1 MPDEITF
8 MDLASLLKITP
19 NTPLEKLGSALNAS
33 IFDASN
39 MAGSLKQKDLITFT
53 ANYPGPN
60 TITITDAGKA
70 LIQEADAKSTTPIDP
85 LDDSILN
92 QLSGGK
98 RLPIELQNTLS
109 IRPRDLAMRLYKL
122 NKQNLLIYELKN
134 GGVEL
139 LLTEQGFLRS
149 KSTQPPKIATQAMQ
163 SPQQQTQQSTS
174 PQQASRQTPPMQAP
188 QSNGSSRKAAYGLL
202 VVALI
207 IIVLVVLY
215 SMHKL

>member
-8 MDLASLLKITP
+8 MDLSALLKINP

-39 MAGSLKQKDLITFT
+39 MAGSLKQKGLITFT

-70 LIQEADAKSTTPIDP
+70 LIQEADTKSATPIDP

-122 NKQNLLIYELKN
+122 NKQSLLIYELKN

-149 KSTQPPKIATQAMQ
+149 KGTQAPKPTVQ
-163 SPQQQTQQSTS
+163 AAQQVQQQGQGTAPS
-174 PQQASRQTPPMQAP
+174 QAP
-188 QSNGSSRKAAYGLL
+188 LCFPIQNMHPLSQSRLPGL
-202 VVALI
+202 A
-207 IIVLVVLY
+207 
-215 SMHKL
+215 